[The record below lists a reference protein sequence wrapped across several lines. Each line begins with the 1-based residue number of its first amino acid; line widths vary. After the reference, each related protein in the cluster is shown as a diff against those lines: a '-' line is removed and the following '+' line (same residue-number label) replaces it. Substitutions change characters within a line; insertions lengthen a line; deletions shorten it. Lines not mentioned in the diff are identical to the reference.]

1 MNQENL
7 SSHDFDEEEKDE
19 MEEMKAIKDIFMLLD
34 DQNDKYLQ

>member
-7 SSHDFDEEEKDE
+7 SSHDFEKEEKDE